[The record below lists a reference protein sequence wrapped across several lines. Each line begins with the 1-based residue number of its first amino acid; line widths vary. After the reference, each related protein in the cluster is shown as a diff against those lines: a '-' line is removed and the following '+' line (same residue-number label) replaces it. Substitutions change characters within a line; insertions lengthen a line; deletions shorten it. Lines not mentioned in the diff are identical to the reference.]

1 MADASW
7 PPSGLGSAFNQS
19 STSSPRNTI
28 STLSKARAG
37 KGLEGFLLFE
47 IFLPSKNNHFQY
59 SQGPPQGWEGRGEKE
74 REGEGGQGVVKMD
87 SSLSLAFSNGYW
99 LEQRNRQILNAD
111 KG

>member
-37 KGLEGFLLFE
+37 KGLRGFLLFE
-47 IFLPSKNNHFQY
+47 VFLPSKNNHFQY
-59 SQGPPQGWEGRGEKE
+59 SQGPPRGWEGRGEKE
-74 REGEGGQGVVKMD
+74 REGEGGQGVVKWTALCPLPFPMD
-87 SSLSLAFSNGYW
+87 TGW
-99 LEQRNRQILNAD
+99 NRETD
-111 KG
+111 KY